1 MCVTSAAA
9 LPCRAVCSIR
19 PPLEVGDVCNCVRQ
33 RFYGATGDESR
44 PCASRCRANASM
56 LLWRDVRM
64 RLRCYGATGHCV
76 HALGVQ
82 RLIAF
87 TPLACNVWVR
97 SRPWRATS
105 ECVHALGVQRLGAF
119 TPLACNI

>member
-9 LPCRAVCSIR
+9 LPCRAVCSIC
-19 PPLEVGDVCNCVRQ
+19 PPLEVGDVCDCVRQ

-44 PCASRCRANASM
+44 PCASRRRVNAYT

-64 RLRCYGATGHCV
+64 RLRCYGAMGHCV

-87 TPLACNVWVR
+87 H
-97 SRPWRATS
+97 PWRATS
-105 ECVHALGVQRLGAF
+105 GYNQTLGVQLLNAF
-119 TPLACNI
+119 TPLACNV